1 MLAVLENA
9 DEIVKMLL
17 KMESLQKNFV
27 NSYQK
32 GALCCA
38 VEMNNKRMVQL
49 LTDNGVMATP
59 GTLYRVDIYG
69 DDYITGRVLQTR
81 DADFYTPQQQHTLI
95 YSAVVKGKYTYNISK
110 AKSETSV
117 KRQRFPNRHGFFLA
131 IL

>member
-59 GTLYRVDIYG
+59 GTLYRADIYG

-117 KRQRFPNRHGFFLA
+117 KRQRFRNQLGFF
-131 IL
+131 

>member
-9 DEIVKMLL
+9 DEIVRMLL

-38 VEMNNKRMVQL
+38 VEMNNKKMVQL

-59 GTLYRVDIYG
+59 GTLYRADIYG

-95 YSAVVKGKYTYNISK
+95 YSAVVKGKCTCNISK
-110 AKSETSV
+110 AKSEISV
-117 KRQRFPNRHGFFLA
+117 KRQIFRAFLTFFLDFF
-131 IL
+131 